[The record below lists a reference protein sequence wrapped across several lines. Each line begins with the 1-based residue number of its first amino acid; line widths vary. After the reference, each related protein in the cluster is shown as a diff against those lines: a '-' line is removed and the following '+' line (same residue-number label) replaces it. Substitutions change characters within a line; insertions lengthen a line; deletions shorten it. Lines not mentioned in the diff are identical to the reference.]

1 MIYAKLDS
9 GAFINNE
16 RPHFLNSARH
26 FVTSILAVDK
36 LPFGARYLTVAPWR
50 ELRRVK
56 EGNKQ
61 DEQFEAVRVAADKG
75 DWKSYVQLMGGVFCK
90 RKDLLVR
97 PYYHVEADQQTG
109 LIKTSWFDNLIV
121 LKLKGV
127 LYAGQAIITRLHQWF
142 VE

>member
-1 MIYAKLDS
+1 MQTELSTSCWGIRQFQQI
-9 GAFINNE
+9 GGV
-16 RPHFLNSARH
+16 P
-26 FVTSILAVDK
+26 VT
-36 LPFGARYLTVAPWR
+36 PWR

-56 EGNKQ
+56 EGIEQ

-90 RKDLLVR
+90 RKDLLIR

-109 LIKTSWFDNLIV
+109 LIKTSWFDNVIV

-127 LYAGQAIITRLHQWF
+127 LYAGQAIITRLHQWRLEQA
-142 VE
+142 VGRSSPLLGVL